1 MTTQTF
7 PLGTVL
13 TVTTGRLLCEMDD
26 LYRILEFMAGEPVW
40 THQLPR
46 VSDEVKPVILA
57 LYPQLE
63 EVEVPEKFEGE
74 TKDEL
79 MDAVMEWL
87 DEQAETRGSAFQLAP
102 LDIMDHTSI
111 DPISEI
117 RLMRPD
123 VPVIAI
129 EVTDDG
135 EVNSYTCD

>member
-87 DEQAETRGSAFQLAP
+87 DEQAEIRGSAFQLAP